1 MVAYIS
7 KKNIVI
13 IGVIASKLPAR
24 HGTLATNH
32 VRSSAVG
39 LNSLLL
45 LGAEDLPTCTD
56 ALDSSKKDFRDGLDA
71 GEGVSSGCDGAPP
84 AVSRS
89 AGVLRRLRDCTR
101 RGESTEGGGGGLCSS
116 SLWGAKGSKNGTK
129 LSPAIALS
137 NLGAP
142 VNDCNAAPSD
152 DIIIPTLTTTGWGQA
167 TSAVT

>member
-32 VRSSAVG
+32 VKSKAVG

-45 LGAEDLPTCTD
+45 LGAEDRPTCTD